1 MLIYK
6 HHTAILRCYVY
17 VGYEIGDVFEK
28 LNDDENCRV
37 VILSGEGK
45 AFSSGLDIKD
55 PWLMQSVMVQEGEDV
70 ARKARLLRRKILQM
84 QQSFTNIEK
93 CCKPVI
99 AAVHGIC
106 LGGAIDIISACDI
119 RHCTKDSVFSVK
131 EVDVGLAADVGS
143 LNRLPKICGNES
155 WLKEVR
161 YRSYAFGI
169 SSPMII
175 SISMNRIG
183 NLRKSLFLC
192 LSNLKCSDYSLESN
206 TFLIHYEGMLRKVSL
221 SARNFNADEALR
233 FGHLAS
239 VALIDKY
246 SDLVNR
252 VHDSFDDMM
261 KGVAALAQTIAEKS
275 PVAVQGTK
283 VVLNY
288 SRDHTVNEG
297 LNFVVSVLSSS

>member
-1 MLIYK
+1 MTYNYEFLKVEMLSE
-6 HHTAILRCYVY
+6 YV
-17 VGYEIGDVFEK
+17 VQVKLNRPRQMNALNSKIWSEIGDAFEK

-119 RHCTKDSVFSVK
+119 RHCTKDALFSVK
-131 EVDVGLAADVGS
+131 EVDIGLAADVGS

-155 WLKEVR
+155 WLKEV
-161 YRSYAFGI
+161 
-169 SSPMII
+169 
-175 SISMNRIG
+175 
-183 NLRKSLFLC
+183 
-192 LSNLKCSDYSLESN
+192 
-206 TFLIHYEGMLRKVSL
+206 SL

-233 FGHLAS
+233 F
-239 VALIDKY
+239 
-246 SDLVNR
+246 DLVNQ
-252 VHDSFDDMM
+252 VYDSFDDMM

-288 SRDHTVNEG
+288 SRDHTVDEG
-297 LNFVVSVLSSS
+297 LNFVATWNQSQLMTEDIAKSGLAVLTKSPAPPFSKL

>member
-1 MLIYK
+1 MTYNYEFLKVEMLSE
-6 HHTAILRCYVY
+6 YV
-17 VGYEIGDVFEK
+17 VQVKLNRPRQMNALNSKIWSEIGDAFEK

-119 RHCTKDSVFSVK
+119 RHCTKDALFSVK
-131 EVDVGLAADVGS
+131 EVDIGLAADVGS

-155 WLKEVR
+155 WLKE
-161 YRSYAFGI
+161 
-169 SSPMII
+169 
-175 SISMNRIG
+175 
-183 NLRKSLFLC
+183 
-192 LSNLKCSDYSLESN
+192 
-206 TFLIHYEGMLRKVSL
+206 VSL

-246 SDLVNR
+246 SDLVNQ
-252 VHDSFDDMM
+252 VYDSFDDMM

-288 SRDHTVNEG
+288 SRDHTVDEG
-297 LNFVVSVLSSS
+297 LNFVATWNQSQLMTEDIAKSGLAVLTKSPAPPFSKL